1 MLKTILLFIT
11 IGFTVFSVNYKFSK
25 AVRFIAYHE
34 EETQAGAYADIFL
47 MIGMTVLW
55 TTYLSL
61 F

>member
-25 AVRFIAYHE
+25 AIRFIAYHE